1 MKCAQVLSIDDF
13 KDLFFQM
20 FDTNNNNNPAVNL
33 YTVKPVQGKGLGL
46 IASRGLKGLY
56 SCKLLQWLKYN
67 PYFRRHI
74 AVAGVMLRVRVSP
87 HDDEGEGGEG

>member
-1 MKCAQVLSIDDF
+1 MKCAQVLSVDDF

-74 AVAGVMLRVRVSP
+74 AVAGVMLRVRV
-87 HDDEGEGGEG
+87 